1 MTTGI
6 RALFTLALLVAPL
19 SPAAAQSA
27 NCAAAQT
34 QADMNACAAQQYQ
47 KSDAALNQVYA
58 QLKAKLTDPQQQ
70 NLLVA
75 AERAWVAYRDAECGF
90 ETSGSTG
97 GSIRPMVLSMCL
109 NEKTL
114 VHSAELSRQ
123 LNCKEGDTS
132 CAH

>member
-1 MTTGI
+1 MTTIG
-6 RALFTLALLVAPL
+6 ALLALALLASTL
-19 SPAAAQSA
+19 SPAAAQTA

-34 QADMNACAAQQYQ
+34 QADMNACAAQEYQ

-90 ETSGSTG
+90 ETSGSAG
-97 GSIRPMVLSMCL
+97 GSIHPMVQAMCF

>member
-1 MTTGI
+1 MTRTG
-6 RALFTLALLVAPL
+6 ALFIVVLLAAVNW
-19 SPAAAQSA
+19 PAAAQTA

-34 QADMNACAAQQYQ
+34 QAELNACAAQDYQ
-47 KSDAALNQVYA
+47 KSDAALSQVYV
-58 QLKAKLTDPQQQ
+58 QLKAKLADPKQQE
-70 NLLVA
+70 LLVA

-97 GSIRPMVLSMCL
+97 GSIHPMVQAMCL

-132 CAH
+132 CVH